1 MRKLILAVLTLL
13 LATATS
19 AAELTE
25 TIDKTF
31 NVRPGASVTLSNVNG
46 GITVSAWDQ
55 PRVRVIARKSVDGD
69 RDELQ
74 EALRELRVEIESRD
88 GGLVVTTHYP
98 KESGASGFFSWLIN
112 GGGDIDAEVRY
123 ELTVPRSMS
132 LDIENV
138 NGAIRIANITGK
150 HDLDTTNGK
159 IEVTR
164 CAGSV
169 EASSTNGAIHA
180 ELTNVTKG
188 QGLRFSTTN
197 GRIEVSLPAN
207 LAVDVDAGTTN
218 GAIKS
223 DLPVAATRVGEN
235 SLRGTINGGGTPL
248 RIRTTNGGI
257 AIKTLK

>member
-1 MRKLILAVLTLL
+1 MRQLILGILTLL
-13 LATATS
+13 LASATS

-25 TIDKTF
+25 TIDRTF
-31 NVRPGASVTLSNVNG
+31 DVRPGAEVTLTNVNG
-46 GITVSAWDQ
+46 GIVVAAWDQ
-55 PRVRVIARKSVDGD
+55 PRVRVIARKAVEGD
-69 RDELQ
+69 RDELK
-74 EALRELRVEIESRD
+74 EALRELRVDMQARD
-88 GGLVVTTHYP
+88 GGVVVMTHYP
-98 KESGASGFFSWLIN
+98 KN
-112 GGGDIDAEVRY
+112 GGGGSFFDWLLSAGDHIDAEVRY

-138 NGAIRIANITGK
+138 NGSIRIANINGK
-150 HDLDTTNGK
+150 HELDTTNGK
-159 IEVTR
+159 IEVSR

-180 ELTNVTKG
+180 ELTNVTQG

-257 AIKTLK
+257 AIRTLK